1 MKFQQ
6 SVELFMIVRVSHP
19 PLLSGSKMKK
29 TTAIIFFLL
38 FIGILGWQNRINIT
52 VWAIPKIL
60 NIVRPVLSE
69 GSSSWKEGPVVPNKT
84 PDNRPNIILIL
95 ADDLGFNDVSL
106 YNGGAGSG
114 SLLTPN
120 IDQIA
125 KDGVMFKNGYAA
137 NAMCAPSRASIMTG
151 RYSTRFG
158 FEFTPLFPGAVQLM
172 KWIDDIQDNEL
183 KIEIEEKLYKDVKD
197 IFSAGI
203 PTEEITIAEVLKDVG
218 YYTAHIGKWH
228 LGRVDGSHPNDQG
241 FDDSLFMEGGLY
253 LPENDKR
260 VVNAKTD
267 HAVDNM
273 IWARSQFS
281 ASFNKSPNFAPG
293 GYLTDY
299 YTDEAIQVIEK
310 NKYRPFFLYLAHW
323 AVHNPLQALKSDVT
337 AISHHTTGH
346 NLQVYSGMI
355 TALDRSVGR
364 IVDALEKNGLTD
376 NTLII
381 ITSDN
386 GGASYIELA
395 DINNPYRG
403 WKLTHF
409 EGGTHIPFMAKWPDQ
424 IEAGTKFIPVVHHND
439 IFQTIAAAGNAN
451 VPTDRILDG
460 VDFLPFVNGS
470 KDGILHETLFWRQ
483 GHQQTVLHQGWKLI
497 RTSKAE
503 QKWLFHLEEDP
514 TEQNNL
520 ISDYPD
526 KVKLLEQLLDK
537 HNLEQVEPLWPS
549 VVNAPILID
558 KHTGQEYEKDDEYI
572 YWPN

>member
-1 MKFQQ
+1 
-6 SVELFMIVRVSHP
+6 MIVRVSHP

-183 KIEIEEKLYKDVKD
+183 KIEIEEKLYEDVKD

-203 PTEEITIAEVLKDVG
+203 PTEEITIAEALKDVG

>member
-1 MKFQQ
+1 
-6 SVELFMIVRVSHP
+6 
-19 PLLSGSKMKK
+19 MKK
-29 TTAIIFFLL
+29 TTATIFFLL
-38 FIGILGWQNRINIT
+38 FIGLLSWQNRINIA

-60 NIVRPVLSE
+60 NITTPVLSE
-69 GSSSWKEGPVVPNKT
+69 GSSNWQEGPSLQDKISDT
-84 PDNRPNIILIL
+84 RPNIILIL

-114 SLLTPN
+114 SLMTPN

-125 KDGVMFKNGYAA
+125 KDGVMFENGYAA

-172 KWIDDIQDNEL
+172 KWISDIQDDEL
-183 KIEIEEKLYKDVKD
+183 KIEIEEKLYEDAKD

-203 PTEEITIAEVLKDVG
+203 PTEEITIAEALKDAG

-267 HAVDNM
+267 HPVDNM
-273 IWARSQFS
+273 VWAKGQFS

-310 NKYRPFFLYLAHW
+310 NKHRPFFLYLAHW
-323 AVHNPLQALKSDVT
+323 AVHNPLQALKSDVA

-395 DINNPYRG
+395 DINDPYRG

-424 IEAGTKFIPVVHHND
+424 IEAGTQFIPAVHHND

-451 VPTDRILDG
+451 VPKDRILDG

-549 VVNAPILID
+549 VANAPILID
-558 KHTGQEYEKDDEYI
+558 KHTGQEYEKVMNLSIGQIHY
-572 YWPN
+572 YG

>member
-1 MKFQQ
+1 
-6 SVELFMIVRVSHP
+6 
-19 PLLSGSKMKK
+19 MKK

-203 PTEEITIAEVLKDVG
+203 PTEEITIAEALKDVG

>member
-1 MKFQQ
+1 
-6 SVELFMIVRVSHP
+6 
-19 PLLSGSKMKK
+19 MKK

-183 KIEIEEKLYKDVKD
+183 KIEIEEKLYEDVKD

-203 PTEEITIAEVLKDVG
+203 PTEEITIAEALKDVG

>member
-1 MKFQQ
+1 
-6 SVELFMIVRVSHP
+6 MIAQVNHLL
-19 PLLSGSKMKK
+19 LLSGSKMKK
-29 TTAIIFFLL
+29 TTATIFFLL
-38 FIGILGWQNRINIT
+38 FIGLLSWQNRINIA

-60 NIVRPVLSE
+60 NITTPVLSE
-69 GSSSWKEGPVVPNKT
+69 GSSNWQEGPSLK
-84 PDNRPNIILIL
+84 DKISDIRPNIILIL

-114 SLLTPN
+114 SLMTPN

-125 KDGVMFKNGYAA
+125 KDGVMFENGYAA

-172 KWIDDIQDNEL
+172 KWISDIQDDEL
-183 KIEIEEKLYKDVKD
+183 KIEIEEKLYEDAKD

-203 PTEEITIAEVLKDVG
+203 PTEEITIAEALKDAG

-267 HAVDNM
+267 HPVDNM
-273 IWARSQFS
+273 VWAKGQFS

-310 NKYRPFFLYLAHW
+310 NKHRPFFLYLAHW
-323 AVHNPLQALKSDVT
+323 AVHNPLQALKSDVA

-395 DINNPYRG
+395 DINHPYRG

-424 IEAGTKFIPVVHHND
+424 IEAGTQFIPAVHHND

-451 VPTDRILDG
+451 VPKDRILDG

-503 QKWLFHLEEDP
+503 QKWLFNLEEDP

-549 VVNAPILID
+549 VANAPILID
-558 KHTGQEYEKDDEYI
+558 KHTGQEYEKGDEYI

>member
-1 MKFQQ
+1 
-6 SVELFMIVRVSHP
+6 
-19 PLLSGSKMKK
+19 MKK

-69 GSSSWKEGPVVPNKT
+69 GSSSWEEGPVVPNKT
-84 PDNRPNIILIL
+84 SDTRPNIILIL

-203 PTEEITIAEVLKDVG
+203 PTEEITIAEALKDVG

-267 HAVDNM
+267 HAVDSM

>member
-1 MKFQQ
+1 
-6 SVELFMIVRVSHP
+6 MIVRVSHP

-183 KIEIEEKLYKDVKD
+183 KIEIEEKLYEDVKD

-203 PTEEITIAEVLKDVG
+203 PTEEITIAEVLKDAG

>member
-1 MKFQQ
+1 
-6 SVELFMIVRVSHP
+6 
-19 PLLSGSKMKK
+19 MKK

-424 IEAGTKFIPVVHHND
+424 IEAGTQFIPVIHHND

>member
-1 MKFQQ
+1 
-6 SVELFMIVRVSHP
+6 MIAQVNHLL
-19 PLLSGSKMKK
+19 LLSGSKMKK
-29 TTAIIFFLL
+29 TTATIFFLL
-38 FIGILGWQNRINIT
+38 FIGLLSWQNRIDIA

-60 NIVRPVLSE
+60 NITTPVLSE
-69 GSSSWKEGPVVPNKT
+69 GSSNWQEGPSLQDKISDT
-84 PDNRPNIILIL
+84 RPNILLIL

-114 SLLTPN
+114 SLMTTN

-125 KDGVMFKNGYAA
+125 KDGVMFENGYAA

-172 KWIDDIQDNEL
+172 KWISDIQDDEL
-183 KIEIEEKLYKDVKD
+183 KIEIEEKLYEDAKD

-203 PTEEITIAEVLKDVG
+203 PTEEITIAEVLKDAG

-267 HAVDNM
+267 HPVDNM
-273 IWARSQFS
+273 VWAKGQFS

-310 NKYRPFFLYLAHW
+310 NKHRPFFLYLAHW
-323 AVHNPLQALKSDVT
+323 AVHNPLQALKSDVA

-364 IVDALEKNGLTD
+364 IVDALDKNGLTD

-395 DINNPYRG
+395 DINDPYRG

-424 IEAGTKFIPVVHHND
+424 IEAGTQFIPAVHHND

-520 ISDYPD
+520 ISDYPN
-526 KVKLLEQLLDK
+526 KVKFLEQLLDK

>member
-1 MKFQQ
+1 
-6 SVELFMIVRVSHP
+6 
-19 PLLSGSKMKK
+19 MKK

-137 NAMCAPSRASIMTG
+137 NAICAPSRASIMTG

-183 KIEIEEKLYKDVKD
+183 KIEIEEKLYEDVKD

-267 HAVDNM
+267 HAVDSM

>member
-1 MKFQQ
+1 M
-6 SVELFMIVRVSHP
+6 
-19 PLLSGSKMKK
+19 
-29 TTAIIFFLL
+29 
-38 FIGILGWQNRINIT
+38 
-52 VWAIPKIL
+52 
-60 NIVRPVLSE
+60 
-69 GSSSWKEGPVVPNKT
+69 
-84 PDNRPNIILIL
+84 
-95 ADDLGFNDVSL
+95 SL

-114 SLLTPN
+114 SLITPN

-125 KDGVMFKNGYAA
+125 KDGVMFENGYAA

-172 KWIDDIQDNEL
+172 KWISDIQDDEL
-183 KIEIEEKLYKDVKD
+183 KIEIEEKLYEDAKD

-203 PTEEITIAEVLKDVG
+203 PTEEITIAEVLKDAG

-228 LGRVDGSHPNDQG
+228 LGKVDGSHPNDQG

-267 HAVDNM
+267 HPVDSM
-273 IWARSQFS
+273 VWAKGQFS
-281 ASFNKSPNFAPG
+281 ASFNKNPSFAPS

-310 NKYRPFFLYLAHW
+310 NKHRPFFLYLAHW
-323 AVHNPLQALKSDVT
+323 AVHNPLQALKSDVA
-337 AISHHTTGH
+337 AIRHHTTGH

-376 NTLII
+376 NTFII

-395 DINNPYRG
+395 DINDPYRG

-409 EGGTHIPFMAKWPDQ
+409 EGGTHIPFMAKWPNQ
-424 IEAGTKFIPVVHHND
+424 IQAGTKFIPAVHHND
-439 IFQTIAAAGNAN
+439 IFQTIAAAGNAK
-451 VPTDRILDG
+451 VPNDRVLDG
-460 VDFLPFVNGS
+460 VDFLPFINGS
-470 KDGILHETLFWRQ
+470 KDEILHETLFWRQ

-497 RTSKAE
+497 RTNKAE

-520 ISDYPD
+520 VSDYPD
-526 KVKLLEQLLDK
+526 KVQLLEQLLDK

-549 VVNAPILID
+549 VANVPILID
-558 KHTGQEYEKDDEYI
+558 KHAGEKYEKDDEYI

>member
-1 MKFQQ
+1 
-6 SVELFMIVRVSHP
+6 MIAQVNHLL
-19 PLLSGSKMKK
+19 LLSGSKMKK
-29 TTAIIFFLL
+29 TTGTIFFLL
-38 FIGILGWQNRINIT
+38 FIGLLSWQNRINIA

-60 NIVRPVLSE
+60 NITTPVLSE
-69 GSSSWKEGPVVPNKT
+69 GSSNWQEGPSLQDKISDT
-84 PDNRPNIILIL
+84 RPNIILIL

-114 SLLTPN
+114 SLITPN

-125 KDGVMFKNGYAA
+125 KDGVMFENGYAA

-172 KWIDDIQDNEL
+172 KWISDIQDDEI
-183 KIEIEEKLYKDVKD
+183 KIEIEEKLYEDAKD

-203 PTEEITIAEVLKDVG
+203 PTEEITIAEVLKDAG

-267 HAVDNM
+267 HPVDNM
-273 IWARSQFS
+273 VWAKGQFS

-310 NKYRPFFLYLAHW
+310 NKHRPFFLYLAHW
-323 AVHNPLQALKSDVT
+323 AVHNPLQALKSDVA

-364 IVDALEKNGLTD
+364 IVDALDKNGLTD

-395 DINNPYRG
+395 DINDPYRG

-424 IEAGTKFIPVVHHND
+424 IEAGTQFIPAVHHND

-514 TEQNNL
+514 TEQNNIIL
-520 ISDYPD
+520 DYPD

-549 VVNAPILID
+549 VANVPILID
-558 KHTGQEYEKDDEYI
+558 KHAGEEYEKDDEYI

>member
-1 MKFQQ
+1 
-6 SVELFMIVRVSHP
+6 MIVRVSHP

-137 NAMCAPSRASIMTG
+137 NAICAPSRASIMTG

-183 KIEIEEKLYKDVKD
+183 KIEIEEKLYEDVKD

-203 PTEEITIAEVLKDVG
+203 PTEEITIAEALKDVG

-267 HAVDNM
+267 HAVDSM

>member
-1 MKFQQ
+1 
-6 SVELFMIVRVSHP
+6 MIAQVNHLL
-19 PLLSGSKMKK
+19 LLSGSKMKK
-29 TTAIIFFLL
+29 TTATIFFLL
-38 FIGILGWQNRINIT
+38 FIGLLSWQNRINIA

-60 NIVRPVLSE
+60 NITTPVLSE
-69 GSSSWKEGPVVPNKT
+69 GSSNWQEGPSLQDKISDT
-84 PDNRPNIILIL
+84 RPNIILIL

-114 SLLTPN
+114 SLMTPN

-125 KDGVMFKNGYAA
+125 KDGVMFENGYAA

-172 KWIDDIQDNEL
+172 KWISDIQDDEL
-183 KIEIEEKLYKDVKD
+183 KIEIEEKLYEDAKD

-203 PTEEITIAEVLKDVG
+203 PTEEITIAEVLKDSG

-267 HAVDNM
+267 HPVDNM
-273 IWARSQFS
+273 VWAKGQFS

-310 NKYRPFFLYLAHW
+310 NKHRPFFLYLAHW
-323 AVHNPLQALKSDVT
+323 AVHNPLQALKSDVA

-395 DINNPYRG
+395 DINDPYRG

-424 IEAGTKFIPVVHHND
+424 IEAGTQFIPAVHHND

-503 QKWLFHLEEDP
+503 QKWLFNLEEDP

-549 VVNAPILID
+549 VANAPILID
-558 KHTGQEYEKDDEYI
+558 KHTGQEYEKGDEYI

>member
-1 MKFQQ
+1 
-6 SVELFMIVRVSHP
+6 
-19 PLLSGSKMKK
+19 MKK

-84 PDNRPNIILIL
+84 SDTRPNIILIL

-137 NAMCAPSRASIMTG
+137 NAICAPSRASIMTG

-183 KIEIEEKLYKDVKD
+183 KIEIEEKLYEDVKD

-267 HAVDNM
+267 HAVDSM

>member
-1 MKFQQ
+1 
-6 SVELFMIVRVSHP
+6 MIAQVNHLL
-19 PLLSGSKMKK
+19 LLSGSKMKK
-29 TTAIIFFLL
+29 TTATIFFLL
-38 FIGILGWQNRINIT
+38 FIGLLSWQNRINIA

-60 NIVRPVLSE
+60 NITTPVLSE
-69 GSSSWKEGPVVPNKT
+69 GSSNWQEGPSLKDKISDT
-84 PDNRPNIILIL
+84 RPNIILIL

-114 SLLTPN
+114 SLMTPN

-125 KDGVMFKNGYAA
+125 KDGVMFENGYAA

-172 KWIDDIQDNEL
+172 KWISDIQDDEL
-183 KIEIEEKLYKDVKD
+183 KIEIEEKLYEDAKD

-203 PTEEITIAEVLKDVG
+203 PTEEITIAEALKDAG

-267 HAVDNM
+267 HPVDNM
-273 IWARSQFS
+273 VWAKGQFS

-310 NKYRPFFLYLAHW
+310 NKHRPFFLYLAHW
-323 AVHNPLQALKSDVT
+323 AVHNPLQALKSDVA

-395 DINNPYRG
+395 DINHPYRG

-424 IEAGTKFIPVVHHND
+424 IEAGTQFIPAVHHND

-503 QKWLFHLEEDP
+503 QKWLFNLEEDP

-549 VVNAPILID
+549 VANAPILID
-558 KHTGQEYEKDDEYI
+558 KHTGQEYEKGDEYI

>member
-1 MKFQQ
+1 MTVQ
-6 SVELFMIVRVSHP
+6 ESHLP
-19 PLLSGSKMKK
+19 QLSGNSMKK
-29 TTAIIFFLL
+29 AAIAIFFLL
-38 FIGILGWQNRINIT
+38 FIGFFGWQNRINIA

-60 NIVRPVLSE
+60 NITTPVLSE
-69 GSSSWKEGPVVPNKT
+69 GSSNWQQGPSFKGKISDT
-84 PDNRPNIILIL
+84 RPNIILIL

-114 SLLTPN
+114 SLITPH

-125 KDGVMFKNGYAA
+125 KDGVMFENGYAA

-172 KWIDDIQDNEL
+172 KWISDIQDDEL
-183 KIEIEEKLYKDVKD
+183 KIEIEEKLYEDAKD

-203 PTEEITIAEVLKDVG
+203 PTEEITIAEVLKDAG

-267 HAVDNM
+267 HPVDNM
-273 IWARSQFS
+273 VWAKGQFS

-310 NKYRPFFLYLAHW
+310 NKHRPFFLYLAHW
-323 AVHNPLQALKSDVT
+323 AVHNPLQALKSDVA

-355 TALDRSVGR
+355 MALDRSVGL

-424 IEAGTKFIPVVHHND
+424 IEAGTQFTPAVHHND

-470 KDGILHETLFWRQ
+470 KDEILHETLFWRQ

-514 TEQNNL
+514 TEQKNL
-520 ISDYPD
+520 IYDYPD
-526 KVKLLEQLLDK
+526 KVKILEQLLDK

-549 VVNAPILID
+549 VANVPILID